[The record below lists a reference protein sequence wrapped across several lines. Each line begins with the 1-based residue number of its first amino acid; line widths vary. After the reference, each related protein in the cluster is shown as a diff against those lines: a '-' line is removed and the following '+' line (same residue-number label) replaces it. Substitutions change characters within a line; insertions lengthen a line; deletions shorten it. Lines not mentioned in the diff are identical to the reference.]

1 MDRLTEMQIY
11 VAVAE
16 CEGFAAAARRLAI
29 SPPVAT
35 RAVADLEARLGVK
48 LLNRT
53 TRYVRVTD
61 AGQRYLEDARRVI
74 AAADEADETAIGVNG
89 EARGHLTVTAPVLFG
104 RMYVMPGIVDY
115 LQRFPAT
122 EVAALF
128 VDRVVNLLEEG
139 VDVALRIGELDDSS
153 FHALRVGSVRRVLC
167 ASPDYIARYGLPA
180 HPEDLVKHQII
191 VATNLNM
198 NVEWRFL
205 QQETSSSPSVP
216 LVVRVRP
223 RLSVT
228 SNDSAIEAAVRG
240 LGITRVMSYQ
250 IAQELEQGTLKILL
264 SEFEPDIVPVHIV
277 HREGRYASA
286 KVRQFIDLM
295 VERLRA
301 HKSLN

>member
-16 CEGFAAAARRLAI
+16 SEGFATAARRLNI

-61 AGQRYLEDARRVI
+61 AGQRYLEDARRVLI
-74 AAADEADETAIGVNG
+74 AADEADEAAIGVNA
-89 EARGHLTVTAPVLFG
+89 EPRGHFTVTAPVLFG
-104 RMYVMPGIVDY
+104 RMYVMPEIVDY

-122 EVAALF
+122 EVSALF

-139 VDVALRIGELDDSS
+139 VDVALRIGELGDSS
-153 FHALRVGSVRRVLC
+153 YNALRLGSVRRVLC
-167 ASPDYIARYGLPA
+167 ASPDYLARHGLPL
-180 HPEDLVKHQII
+180 HPNALRDHQLI
-191 VATNLNM
+191 VATNLGM
-198 NVEWRFL
+198 NVEWRFN
-205 QQETSSSPSVP
+205 QDGKP
-216 LVVRVRP
+216 LAIRIKP

-228 SNDSAIEAAVRG
+228 SIDSAIEAAVRG

-250 IAQELEQGTLKILL
+250 VAQELAQGRLKILL
-264 SEFEPDIVPVHIV
+264 REFEPEIVPVHV
-277 HREGRYASA
+277 LHREGRYASA
-286 KVRQFIDLM
+286 KIRSFIDFM
-295 VERLRA
+295 AERLRGN
-301 HKSLN
+301 KSLN

>member
-16 CEGFAAAARRLAI
+16 SEGFAAAARRLGI

-53 TRYVRVTD
+53 TRYVRATD
-61 AGQRYLEDARRVI
+61 AGQRYLEDARRVLV
-74 AAADEADETAIGVNG
+74 AADEADEAAIGINT
-89 EARGHLTVTAPVLFG
+89 EPRGHLTVTAPVLFG
-104 RMYVMPGIVDY
+104 RIYVMPGIVDY

-122 EVAALF
+122 EVSALF

-139 VDVALRIGELDDSS
+139 VDVALRIGELGDSS
-153 FHALRVGSVRRVLC
+153 FKALRVGSVRRVLC
-167 ASPDYIARYGLPA
+167 ASPDYLARHGLPA
-180 HPEDLVKHQII
+180 SPEDLVNHPII
-191 VATNLNM
+191 VATNLSTNI
-198 NVEWRFL
+198 EWRFM
-205 QQETSSSPSVP
+205 QEGKP
-216 LVVRVRP
+216 LAVRIKP

-250 IAQELEQGTLKILL
+250 VAPELEAGKLKILL
-264 SEFEPDIVPVHIV
+264 SEYEAAPVPIHIL
-277 HREGRYASA
+277 HREGRYAATKIRS
-286 KVRQFIDLM
+286 FIDLM
-295 VERLRA
+295 AERLRA
-301 HKSLN
+301 NKSLN

>member
-16 CEGFAAAARRLAI
+16 CEGFAAAARRLGV

-53 TRYVRVTD
+53 TRYVRATD
-61 AGQRYLEDARRVI
+61 AGQRYLEDARRVL
-74 AAADEADETAIGVNG
+74 AAADEADEAAVGINS
-89 EARGHLTVTAPVLFG
+89 EPRGHLTVTAPVLFG
-104 RMYVMPGIVDY
+104 RIYVMPGIVDY

-122 EVAALF
+122 EVSALF

-139 VDVALRIGELDDSS
+139 VDVALRIGELGDSS
-153 FHALRVGSVRRVLC
+153 FKALRVGSVRRVLC
-167 ASPDYIARYGLPA
+167 ASPDYIACNGLPA
-180 HPEDLVKHQII
+180 NPEALTNHPLI
-191 VATNLNM
+191 VATNLGANI
-198 NVEWRFL
+198 EWRFMRDDK
-205 QQETSSSPSVP
+205 P
-216 LVVRVRP
+216 LTVRVKP

-250 IAQELEQGTLKILL
+250 VAPELESGQLKIVL
-264 SEFEPDIVPVHIV
+264 SEFEPAPVPIHIL
-277 HREGRYASA
+277 HREGRYAATKIRS
-286 KVRQFIDLM
+286 FIDLM
-295 VERLRA
+295 AERLRA
-301 HKSLN
+301 NKSLN

>member
-35 RAVADLEARLGVK
+35 RAVAELEARLGVK

-61 AGQRYLEDARRVI
+61 AGLRYLEDARRVI
-74 AAADEADETAIGVNG
+74 AAADEADEAAIGVNS
-89 EARGHLTVTAPVLFG
+89 EPRGHLTVTAPVLFG

-122 EVAALF
+122 DVAALF

-153 FHALRVGSVRRVLC
+153 FHALRVGSVRRLLC
-167 ASPDYIARYGLPA
+167 ASPDYIARAGLPV
-180 HPEDLVKHQII
+180 HPNELSNHQLI
-191 VATNLNM
+191 VAMNLGM
-198 NVEWRFL
+198 NVEWRFM
-205 QQETSSSPSVP
+205 QQGKSLAARTPFAIRIKS
-216 LVVRVRP
+216 

-240 LGITRVMSYQ
+240 LGIVRVMSYQ
-250 IAQELEQGTLKILL
+250 VAQELERGTLKILL
-264 SEFEPDIVPVHIV
+264 SEFEPDVVPVHIL
-277 HREGRYASA
+277 HREGRYSSA
-286 KVRQFIDLM
+286 KVRQFIDLLA
-295 VERLRA
+295 ERLRA
-301 HKSLN
+301 NKSLN

>member
-1 MDRLTEMQIY
+1 VDRLTEMQIY

-16 CEGFAAAARRLAI
+16 CEGFAAAARRLGI

-61 AGQRYLEDARRVI
+61 AGQRYLEDARRVL
-74 AAADEADETAIGVNG
+74 AAADEADEAAIGINT
-89 EARGHLTVTAPVLFG
+89 EPRGHLTVTAPVLFG
-104 RMYVMPGIVDY
+104 RIYVMPGIVDY

-122 EVAALF
+122 EVSALF

-139 VDVALRIGELDDSS
+139 VDVALRIGELGDSS
-153 FHALRVGSVRRVLC
+153 FKALRVGSVRRVLC
-167 ASPDYIARYGLPA
+167 ASPDYLTRNGLPA
-180 HPEDLVKHQII
+180 NPEALANHPII
-191 VATNLNM
+191 VATNLGANI
-198 NVEWRFL
+198 EWRFMRDDK
-205 QQETSSSPSVP
+205 P
-216 LVVRVRP
+216 LTVRIKP

-250 IAQELEQGTLKILL
+250 VTPELETEKLKIILR
-264 SEFEPDIVPVHIV
+264 EFEPAPVPIHIL
-277 HREGRYASA
+277 HREGRYAA
-286 KVRQFIDLM
+286 TKVRSFIDLM

-301 HKSLN
+301 NTSLN

>member
-16 CEGFAAAARRLAI
+16 CEGFAAAARRLGV

-53 TRYVRVTD
+53 TRYVRATD
-61 AGQRYLEDARRVI
+61 AGQRYLEDARRVL
-74 AAADEADETAIGVNG
+74 AAADEADEAAIGINT
-89 EARGHLTVTAPVLFG
+89 EPRGHLTVTAPVLFG
-104 RMYVMPGIVDY
+104 RIYVMPGIVDY

-122 EVAALF
+122 EVSALF

-139 VDVALRIGELDDSS
+139 VDVALRIGELGDSS
-153 FHALRVGSVRRVLC
+153 FKALRVGSVRRVLC
-167 ASPDYIARYGLPA
+167 ASPDYLARNGLPA
-180 HPEDLVKHQII
+180 NPEALTNHPII
-191 VATNLNM
+191 VATNLGANI
-198 NVEWRFL
+198 EWRFT
-205 QQETSSSPSVP
+205 QDAKP
-216 LVVRVRP
+216 LTVRIKP

-250 IAQELEQGTLKILL
+250 VAPELESGKLKIVL
-264 SEFEPDIVPVHIV
+264 SEFEPAPVPIHIL
-277 HREGRYASA
+277 HREGRYAATKIRS
-286 KVRQFIDLM
+286 FIDLM
-295 VERLRA
+295 AERLRA
-301 HKSLN
+301 NISLN

>member
-29 SPPVAT
+29 SPPVVT

-74 AAADEADETAIGVNG
+74 AAADEADEAAIGVNG
-89 EARGHLTVTAPVLFG
+89 EPRGHLTVTAPVLFG
-104 RMYVMPGIVDY
+104 RIYVMPGIVDY

-122 EVAALF
+122 EVSAMF

-139 VDVALRIGELDDSS
+139 VDVALRIGELGDSS
-153 FHALRVGSVRRVLC
+153 FHAVRVGSVRRVLC
-167 ASPDYIARYGLPA
+167 ASPEYIARYGLPA
-180 HPEDLVKHQII
+180 HPEALLDHQLI
-191 VATNLNM
+191 VATNLGM
-198 NVEWRFL
+198 NIEWRFM
-205 QQETSSSPSVP
+205 EDGKP
-216 LVVRVRP
+216 LSIRIRP

-250 IAQELEQGTLKILL
+250 VAHELEQGTLKILL
-264 SEFEPDIVPVHIV
+264 SEFEPDIVPVHIL

-286 KVRQFIDLM
+286 KIRSFIDLLA
-295 VERLRA
+295 ERLRT

>member
-16 CEGFAAAARRLAI
+16 CEGFAAAARRLGI

-53 TRYVRVTD
+53 TRYVRATD
-61 AGQRYLEDARRVI
+61 AGQRYLEDARRVL
-74 AAADEADETAIGVNG
+74 AAADEADEAAIGINS
-89 EARGHLTVTAPVLFG
+89 EPRGHLTVTAPVLFG
-104 RMYVMPGIVDY
+104 RIYVMPGIVDY

-122 EVAALF
+122 EVSALF

-139 VDVALRIGELDDSS
+139 VDVALRIGELGDSS
-153 FHALRVGSVRRVLC
+153 FKALRVGSVRRVLC
-167 ASPDYIARYGLPA
+167 ASPDYIARNGLPA
-180 HPEDLVKHQII
+180 HPEALTNHPLI
-191 VATNLNM
+191 VASNPGANI
-198 NVEWRFL
+198 EWRFM
-205 QQETSSSPSVP
+205 QDAKP
-216 LVVRVRP
+216 LAVRIKP
-223 RLSVT
+223 RLNVT

-250 IAQELEQGTLKILL
+250 VALELESGQLNVLLGEYEPAPVPIHIL
-264 SEFEPDIVPVHIV
+264 
-277 HREGRYASA
+277 HREGRYAA
-286 KVRQFIDLM
+286 TKVRSFIDLM

-301 HKSLN
+301 NKSLN